1 MLLTRYG
8 AFDSVFLPDL
18 KAIRA
23 TLLTIARLVV
33 T

>member
-8 AFDSVFLPDL
+8 AFDSVLPDL
-18 KAIRA
+18 KASRA

>member
-1 MLLTRYG
+1 MARSIL
-8 AFDSVFLPDL
+8 FLPDL
-18 KAIRA
+18 KANRA